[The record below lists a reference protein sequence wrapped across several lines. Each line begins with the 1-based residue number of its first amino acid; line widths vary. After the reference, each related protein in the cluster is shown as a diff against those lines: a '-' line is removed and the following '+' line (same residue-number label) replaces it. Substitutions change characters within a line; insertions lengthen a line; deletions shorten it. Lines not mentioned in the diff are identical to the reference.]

1 MGANLIKNIYSNN
14 FKKVLIRPNYILKQ
28 MKIIFNLKILLQRFL
43 LTIFSAIV
51 LFVPVSS
58 AQESIDLI
66 ALYQEALRKDSLL
79 SSAHFQNKAAQELVK
94 QGKSLFLPSIN
105 MNANFDKQNKERKFL
120 TSSLPSNDLL
130 SGKKANYETYNYGV
144 TIKQPLFNYS
154 AYAEYKKILTQISL
168 SDKQLIKTQ
177 QDLIFRISKAY
188 FETLL
193 ATNQVDLFQYQ
204 RASIQEQLLKA
215 EAQFD
220 AGLISVTDI
229 NEAKTKKA
237 LIEAQQI
244 GAIQK
249 LKIKKREI
257 QIITGTLPGKLT
269 PLNPVITFTEI
280 DNLADDWILIA
291 QENNLELQIK
301 KDEIII
307 AEREIDSR
315 RSSHYPTIDA
325 VASRSRNWD
334 KGGYPYGATKNEG
347 IRSYSDSIGVEISIP
362 IFSGGMTSSKVREA
376 ILLKS
381 KLEQDVEYLRRSIE
395 LKVRDYY
402 LSLQTNFSEISAYQQ
417 AMEAAA
423 LQLESTQLGFQEG
436 LRNSVQVLDSQQI
449 LFNAKLNVLESRYN
463 YIMNF
468 INLKLSVGLLSF
480 SDLDEV
486 NQYLMVN

>member
-1 MGANLIKNIYSNN
+1 
-14 FKKVLIRPNYILKQ
+14 
-28 MKIIFNLKILLQRFL
+28 MKIIFNLKILLKRFL
-43 LTIFSAIV
+43 LAMFFAIG
-51 LFVPVSS
+51 LFIPILN
-58 AQESIDLI
+58 AQETIDLI
-66 ALYQEALRKDSLL
+66 SLYQEAVRNDSLL
-79 SSAHFQNKAAQELVK
+79 SSARFQNQAAQELVK
-94 QGKSLFLPSIN
+94 QGRSLFLPSIT
-105 MNANFDKQNKERKFL
+105 MNASFDKKNNERKFL

-130 SGKKANYETYNYGV
+130 SGKKTNYKTYDYGV
-144 TIKQPLFNYS
+144 IVKQPLFDYS
-154 AYAEYKKILTQISL
+154 AYAEYKKIITQISL

-193 ATNQVDLFQYQ
+193 AKNQVDLFQYQ

-215 EAQFD
+215 EVQFE

-244 GAIQK
+244 SAIKK

-257 QIITGTLPGKLT
+257 QIITGKLPGRLT
-269 PLNPVITFTEI
+269 PLNPIITFTEI
-280 DNLADDWILIA
+280 DNLADDWISIA

-301 KDEIII
+301 KDEIRI

-315 RSSHYPTIDA
+315 RSGHFPTIDA
-325 VASRSRNWD
+325 IASRSRNWD

-347 IRSYSDSIGVEISIP
+347 IRSYSDTIGVEITIP

-376 ILLKS
+376 VLLKS
-381 KLEQDVEYLRRSIE
+381 KLEEDVEYLTREIE

-417 AMEAAA
+417 AMDAAA

-436 LRNSVQVLDSQQI
+436 LRNSVEVLDSQQI
-449 LFNAKLNVLESRYN
+449 LFNAKLNLLESRYN
-463 YIMNF
+463 YLMNF
-468 INLKLSVGLLSF
+468 INLKLSVGMLSI
-480 SDLDEV
+480 SDLNEI
-486 NQYLMVN
+486 NKSLMVN

>member
-1 MGANLIKNIYSNN
+1 
-14 FKKVLIRPNYILKQ
+14 
-28 MKIIFNLKILLQRFL
+28 MKIIFNLKILLKRFL
-43 LTIFSAIV
+43 LAMFFAIG
-51 LFVPVSS
+51 LFIPILN
-58 AQESIDLI
+58 AQETIDLI
-66 ALYQEALRKDSLL
+66 SLYQEAVRNDSLL
-79 SSAHFQNKAAQELVK
+79 SSARFQNQAAQELVK
-94 QGKSLFLPSIN
+94 QGRSLFLPSIT
-105 MNANFDKQNKERKFL
+105 MNASFDKKNNERKFL

-130 SGKKANYETYNYGV
+130 SGKKTNYKTYDYGV
-144 TIKQPLFNYS
+144 IVKQPLFDYS
-154 AYAEYKKILTQISL
+154 AYAEYKKIITQISL

-193 ATNQVDLFQYQ
+193 AKNQVDLFQYQ

-215 EAQFD
+215 EAQFE

-257 QIITGTLPGKLT
+257 QIITGKLPGKLT
-269 PLNPVITFTEI
+269 PLNPVITFIEI
-280 DNLADDWILIA
+280 DNFVDNWILIA

-301 KDEIII
+301 KDEIKI

-315 RSSHYPTIDA
+315 RAGHYPTIDA
-325 VASRSRNWD
+325 IASRSRNWD

-347 IRSYSDSIGVEISIP
+347 IRSYSDTIGVEISIP

-376 ILLKS
+376 VLLKS
-381 KLEQDVEYLRRSIE
+381 KLEEDVEYLTREIE

-402 LSLQTNFSEISAYQQ
+402 LSLQTNFSEVSAYQQ
-417 AMEAAA
+417 AMGAAV
-423 LQLESTQLGFQEG
+423 LQLESTQLGFEEG
-436 LRNSVQVLDSQQI
+436 LRNSIEVLDSQQI
-449 LFNAKLNVLESRYN
+449 LFNAKLNLLESRYN
-463 YIMNF
+463 YLMNF
-468 INLKLSVGLLSF
+468 INLKLSVGMLSI
-480 SDLDEV
+480 SDLDEI

>member
-1 MGANLIKNIYSNN
+1 
-14 FKKVLIRPNYILKQ
+14 LK
-28 MKIIFNLKILLQRFL
+28 RFL
-43 LTIFSAIV
+43 LATLSVIGLFSPILYALETV
-51 LFVPVSS
+51 
-58 AQESIDLI
+58 DLMS
-66 ALYQEALRKDSLL
+66 LYQEALRNDSLL
-79 SSAHFQNKAAQELVK
+79 SSARFQNKAAQELVK
-94 QGKSLFLPSIN
+94 QGKSLFLPSIT
-105 MNANFDKQNKERKFL
+105 MNASFDKQNKERKFL

-130 SGKKANYETYNYGV
+130 SGKKANYKTYDYGV
-144 TIKQPLFNYS
+144 IVKQPLFDYS

-188 FETLL
+188 FDTLL
-193 ATNQVDLFQYQ
+193 AKNQVDLFQFQ

-215 EAQFD
+215 EVQFD

-237 LIEAQQI
+237 LIEAEQI

-257 QIITGTLPGKLT
+257 QIITGSLPGKLT
-269 PLNPVITFTEI
+269 PLNPIITFTKI
-280 DNLADDWILIA
+280 DNLADDWISIA

-301 KDEIII
+301 KDEIKI
-307 AEREIDSR
+307 AEREIDSK
-315 RSSHYPTIDA
+315 RSGHFPTIDA
-325 VASRSRNWD
+325 IASRSRNWD
-334 KGGYPYGATKNEG
+334 KGGFPYGTTKNEG
-347 IRSYSDSIGVEISIP
+347 IRSYSDTIGIEISIP

-376 ILLKS
+376 VLLKS
-381 KLEQDVEYLRRSIE
+381 KLEEDVEYLRRGIE
-395 LKVRDYY
+395 LKVRGYY

-417 AMEAAA
+417 AMEAAE

-436 LRNSVQVLDSQQI
+436 LRNSVEVLDSQQI

-463 YIMNF
+463 YLMNF
-468 INLKLSVGLLSF
+468 INLKLSVGMLSI
-480 SDLDEV
+480 SDLDEI

>member
-1 MGANLIKNIYSNN
+1 ME
-14 FKKVLIRPNYILKQ
+14 
-28 MKIIFNLKILLQRFL
+28 IIFNLKILLQRFL
-43 LTIFSAIV
+43 LAIFFSIG
-51 LFVPVSS
+51 LFSPILH
-58 AQESIDLI
+58 AQETVDLI
-66 ALYQEALRKDSLL
+66 SLYQEALRNDSLL
-79 SSAHFQNKAAQELVK
+79 SSARFQNAAAQELAK
-94 QGKSLFLPSIN
+94 QGKSLFLPSIT
-105 MNANFDKQNKERKFL
+105 MNASFDKQNKERKFL

-130 SGKKANYETYNYGV
+130 SGKKTNYETYDYGV
-144 TIKQPLFNYS
+144 SLKQPLFDYS

-177 QDLIFRISKAY
+177 QDLIFRISEAY

-193 ATNQVDLFQYQ
+193 AKNQVDLFQYQ

-215 EAQFD
+215 EAQFE

-237 LIEAQQI
+237 LIKAQQLS
-244 GAIQK
+244 AIQK

-257 QIITGTLPGKLT
+257 QIITGKLPGQLT
-269 PLNPVITFTEI
+269 PLKPRIIFTEI
-280 DNLADDWILIA
+280 DNLVDDWISIA

-301 KDEIII
+301 KDEIKI

-315 RSSHYPTIDA
+315 RSGHYPTIDA

-347 IRSYSDSIGVEISIP
+347 MRSYSDSIGVEISIP
-362 IFSGGMTSSKVREA
+362 IFSGGMTSSRVREA
-376 ILLKS
+376 VLLKS
-381 KLEQDVEYLRRSIE
+381 KLEEDIEYLRRGIE
-395 LKVRDYY
+395 LEVRDFY

-417 AMEAAA
+417 AMEAAK

-436 LRNSVQVLDSQQI
+436 LRNSIEVLDSQQI
-449 LFNAKLNVLESRYN
+449 LFNAKLNILESRYN
-463 YIMNF
+463 YILNF
-468 INLKLSVGLLSF
+468 INLKLAVGMLSI
-480 SDLDEV
+480 SDLDEI